1 MTDKTSSKAPSQA
14 PARLPRAIRLDQSD
28 LHVFEEACEV
38 GEWAIPGSFAFAGLD
53 PTRLEGKA
61 QLAFKSAWLG
71 LTSFGHTTLVEIA
84 EIDEAAFFAAVE
96 RLARHIEAAYAAPSF
111 GHALAA
117 ARQELEE
124 AAGLCEHK
132 LGTLLA
138 LERVPSDEGFIE
150 RFRVIEPSRA
160 GDHAK
165 IWEILPDDPED
176 GTAGG
181 G

>member
-1 MTDKTSSKAPSQA
+1 MTARTSSQA
-14 PARLPRAIRLDQSD
+14 PTRLPRAIRLDQSD
-28 LHVFEEACEV
+28 LHVFELACEV

-53 PTRLEGKA
+53 PTHLQGKA
-61 QLAFKSAWLG
+61 QLAFKSGWLG
-71 LTSFGHTTLVEIA
+71 LTSFGRTTLVEIA
-84 EIDEAAFFAAVE
+84 EIDEAEFFATVE

-138 LERVPSDEGFIE
+138 LERVPREEGFIE

-165 IWEILPDDPED
+165 IWQILPDDPED
-176 GTAGG
+176 GPAGG
-181 G
+181 D

>member
-1 MTDKTSSKAPSQA
+1 MSEAPK
-14 PARLPRAIRLDQSD
+14 RLPRAVRLDQSD
-28 LHVFEEACEV
+28 LHVFEQACEV
-38 GEWAIPGSFAFAGLD
+38 GEWAIPGSFAYAGLD

-84 EIDEAAFFAAVE
+84 EIDEAEFFATVE
-96 RLARHIEAAYAAPSF
+96 RLARHIETVYNAPSF

-117 ARQELEE
+117 ARQELDD

-138 LERVPSDEGFIE
+138 LEREPGAEGFVE
-150 RFRVIEPSRA
+150 RFRVIEPARA
-160 GDHAK
+160 GDHAR
-165 IWEILPDDPED
+165 IWEILPDDQGD
-176 GTAGG
+176 DTAGDG
-181 G
+181 